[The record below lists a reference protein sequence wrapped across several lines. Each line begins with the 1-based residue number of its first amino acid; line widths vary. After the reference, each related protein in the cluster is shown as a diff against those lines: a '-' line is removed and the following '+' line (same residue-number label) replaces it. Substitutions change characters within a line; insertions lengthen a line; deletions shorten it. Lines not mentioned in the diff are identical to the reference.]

1 MCHCGHYVPKV
12 SYPLIQAIYRIAQ
25 THKVRMTT
33 IIDILILEGLNHAD
47 IALALAER
55 KDRKKKAREAAI
67 AQARLSDEGF
77 ETFALWKSLY
87 PGLRAPLPGPSLEQY
102 PHYYQ

>member
-1 MCHCGHYVPKV
+1 MCRSGHYVPTV
-12 SYPLIQAIYRIAQ
+12 SYALIQAIYRIAKV
-25 THKVRMTT
+25 HRVRMTT

-55 KDRKKKAREAAI
+55 RERKKKAKEETI
-67 AQARLSDEGF
+67 TQARLSDQGF

-87 PGLRAPLPGPSLEQY
+87 PGLWAPLSSPPLEQY
-102 PHYYQ
+102 PDYSQ